1 LNLVLKLSGHLIS
14 DGNRINHQLIAD
26 YAKLLRDLY
35 GGKGKWVVVV
45 GGGEI
50 ARRYVDAARSL
61 GADEVMCDE
70 VAILVTR
77 ANARLVAACLG
88 DIAQQRIPTSTE
100 ELRELAT
107 NGKIVVMGGL
117 QPGQSTVAVAALAAS
132 VIKAERLIVA
142 TDVDGIYTADPK
154 VDPHAKLLPCISLS
168 ELSKMIAELPQTA
181 GKYPLIDNLAIAIL
195 QRSKITC
202 VYLNGRKLEDV
213 KRAIMG
219 ENVGTLVVP

>member
-1 LNLVLKLSGHLIS
+1 MVLKLSGHLVAIG
-14 DGNRINHQLIAD
+14 DKINYQLIAD
-26 YAKLLRDLY
+26 YAKLLRELY
-35 GGKGKWVVVV
+35 DGKGKWVVVV

-50 ARRYVDAARSL
+50 ARRYVDAARML

-77 ANARLVAACLG
+77 ANAKLMTICLG
-88 DIAQQRIPTSTE
+88 DLAQQRIPTSTE

-117 QPGQSTVAVAALAAS
+117 QPGQSTIAVAALAAS
-132 VIKAERLIVA
+132 VIKAERLIVT
-142 TDVDGIYTADPK
+142 TDVDGIYTSDPK
-154 VDPHAKLLPCISLS
+154 IDPNAKPLSQVSLS
-168 ELSKMIAELPQTA
+168 DLSKMVAALPQNA

-195 QRSKITC
+195 RRSKITC

-213 KRAIMG
+213 KKAIMG
-219 ENVGTLVVP
+219 EKVGTLVIP